1 MNARA
6 PAPRIGRFV
15 LLRELG
21 RGAQATVWLAHDPRL
36 DREVALKV
44 LDPTDDALA
53 VDQWLHEARAV
64 SRLAHPNLVPVFEAD
79 ESEGRPYLV
88 FEYVPGPTLS
98 SLLREHGGSLPARE
112 AVALMLGVL
121 DALALAHE
129 RGIVHRDLKPS
140 NVLID
145 TEGRARVMDFGI
157 AARRNDAG
165 ESGITCGT
173 PGYISPEAARGA
185 APQPAMD
192 LFAAGV
198 MLAEMLGGR
207 RLLEERDPVRALERV
222 QREDLALA
230 ATRVDGEPIDEA
242 LRAIVQRA
250 LARDAVERTRS
261 AAALRQSLAGWLQ
274 GEAASADPGDAVD
287 AVGGDDEGHATLD
300 FLLRRMK
307 TRADFPALSDAVGRI
322 QRVADSE
329 RENLSALADEI
340 LKDVALTHKLLRLVN
355 SAHYS
360 AAGGAVTTVSRAV
373 ALVGFAGIRNMAL
386 SLVLLEHMQDKRHAE
401 QLKEEFLRALMAAML
416 AKELTAHGYEA
427 EESFLAAMFQN
438 LGRLLVEFYFPEEAR
453 QVRSMVR
460 PATAR
465 VAALAEATAVQR
477 VLGLS
482 LAEIGLGVAR
492 AWGLPDALQRVML
505 APEGEAPAHQLP
517 SSGPQHQRWLGRMAT
532 QVADAM
538 LNEDGEGADARL
550 AARIETIAD
559 AHARALRLSP
569 EQVQAAVHQAQERL
583 SQLAQAMQIQLGP
596 KARARRLLRSEA
608 PTPSATGE
616 LLDEHT
622 LKASETAPAG
632 QGKAPDIGTGS
643 PADAARVAEVLAQGV
658 QDITQHMVAESFQLN
673 EVLRMIL
680 ETMMRALGLR
690 RVVFCLRDPKTH
702 MLTGR
707 FGLGEGAQAAAAAIR
722 VPLGKPAGGA
732 LPDLFVAVCARGVD
746 TLIADATQPSIAQ
759 RLPSWFTQRI
769 GAPSFLLLPMQMKG
783 APFALIYGDQPKASG
798 IVLGEKE
805 LALLRTLRN
814 QGVMAFRQVG

>member
-355 SAHYS
+355 S
-360 AAGGAVTTVSRAV
+360 
-373 ALVGFAGIRNMAL
+373 
-386 SLVLLEHMQDKRHAE
+386 
-401 QLKEEFLRALMAAML
+401 
-416 AKELTAHGYEA
+416 
-427 EESFLAAMFQN
+427 
-438 LGRLLVEFYFPEEAR
+438 
-453 QVRSMVR
+453 
-460 PATAR
+460 
-465 VAALAEATAVQR
+465 
-477 VLGLS
+477 
-482 LAEIGLGVAR
+482 
-492 AWGLPDALQRVML
+492 
-505 APEGEAPAHQLP
+505 
-517 SSGPQHQRWLGRMAT
+517 
-532 QVADAM
+532 
-538 LNEDGEGADARL
+538 
-550 AARIETIAD
+550 
-559 AHARALRLSP
+559 
-569 EQVQAAVHQAQERL
+569 
-583 SQLAQAMQIQLGP
+583 
-596 KARARRLLRSEA
+596 
-608 PTPSATGE
+608 
-616 LLDEHT
+616 
-622 LKASETAPAG
+622 
-632 QGKAPDIGTGS
+632 
-643 PADAARVAEVLAQGV
+643 
-658 QDITQHMVAESFQLN
+658 
-673 EVLRMIL
+673 
-680 ETMMRALGLR
+680 
-690 RVVFCLRDPKTH
+690 
-702 MLTGR
+702 
-707 FGLGEGAQAAAAAIR
+707 
-722 VPLGKPAGGA
+722 
-732 LPDLFVAVCARGVD
+732 
-746 TLIADATQPSIAQ
+746 
-759 RLPSWFTQRI
+759 
-769 GAPSFLLLPMQMKG
+769 
-783 APFALIYGDQPKASG
+783 
-798 IVLGEKE
+798 
-805 LALLRTLRN
+805 
-814 QGVMAFRQVG
+814 